1 MLNSFRRKTGFLL
14 LALCLSPWV
23 TIATAQP
30 AKTSDAGSATGL
42 QQRLQQKLDE
52 LRTKNGFPGAT
63 VAVVLPDGKVISISS
78 GLSDVETGTPMKAT
92 DRILAGSIGKTY
104 FAAVMMRLVYE
115 KKLDLDAKI
124 SRWIGDEPWF
134 HRFPNADTIVFRQ
147 LLNHTSGIPEH
158 AESPEF
164 TAALRK
170 DPDKTWIPLELLSF
184 TFDKP
189 AKFPA
194 GQGWSYADTN
204 FILAGYIVEKITHKP
219 LYDQVRE
226 QILRPLKLNDTIP
239 SINRTLPG
247 LVQGY
252 SKPNSPFGFSGP
264 TIHDGK
270 FVINPQAEWTG
281 GGFLSNS
288 PDLARW
294 AWLLYQGKAFDQ
306 SMLPVME
313 AGVPARTG
321 KGDEYGLGV
330 QIRHTA
336 FGTTYGHGG
345 WFPGYISE
353 MEYFPDKQT
362 AMAIQFNTDDLSKTK
377 GIGHHT
383 LLQLAEVVFGP
394 AETPSSQP
402 KPAQ

>member
-1 MLNSFRRKTGFLL
+1 MFTGIKTKFIASILL
-14 LALCLSPWV
+14 LAALSY
-23 TIATAQP
+23 IAAAQVSSFTK
-30 AKTSDAGSATGL
+30 AESTTTL
-42 QQRLQQKLDE
+42 QKRLQQKLDD
-52 LRTKNGFPGAT
+52 LRAKNGFPGAT
-63 VAVVLPDGKVISISS
+63 AAVVMPDGQVISIST
-78 GLSDVETGTPMKAT
+78 GLSDVEAGRAMKPT

-104 FAAVMMRLVYE
+104 FAAVMMRLVFE

-124 SRWIGDEPWF
+124 SRWISDEPWF

-147 LLNHTSGIPEH
+147 MLNHTSGIPEH

-170 DPDKTWIPLELLSF
+170 DPDKNWTPLELLSF

-204 FILAGYIVEKITHKP
+204 FILAGYIVEKITRRP

-239 SINRTLPG
+239 STSRSLPG

-252 SKPNSPFGFSGP
+252 SMPNSPFGFSGP

-281 GGFLSNS
+281 GGFLSTS
-288 PDLARW
+288 TDLARW
-294 AWLLYQGKAFDQ
+294 AWLLYQGKAFDP
-306 SMLPVME
+306 SILPVME

-330 QIRHTA
+330 QIRHTQ
-336 FGTTYGHGG
+336 FGITYGHGG

-353 MEYFPDKQT
+353 MEYFPDKHV

-377 GIGHHT
+377 GIGHNT
-383 LLQLAEVVFGP
+383 LMKLAEAVLQ
-394 AETPSSQP
+394 AEPPSTLA

>member
-1 MLNSFRRKTGFLL
+1 MLNSLPRKVVSLL
-14 LALCLSPWV
+14 LAVCALAWAS
-23 TIATAQP
+23 TAAAQP
-30 AKTSDAGSATGL
+30 TRASDKAAIVEL
-42 QQRLQQKLDE
+42 KQRLQNKLDE
-52 LRTKNGFPGAT
+52 LHARNGFPGAT
-63 VAVVLPDGKVISISS
+63 AAFVLPDGQIISIST
-78 GLSDVETGTPMKAT
+78 GYSDAESRTPMKPQ

-104 FAAVMMRLVYE
+104 FAAVIMRLVYQ
-115 KKLDLDAKI
+115 KKIDLDAKI

-134 HRFPNADTIVFRQ
+134 HRFPNAETVTFRQ

-164 TAALRK
+164 TSALRK
-170 DPDKTWIPLELLSF
+170 DPDKNWTPLELLSF

-204 FILAGYIVEKITHKP
+204 FILAGYIVEKITHRP

-226 QILRPLKLNDTIP
+226 QILQPLKLNDTIP
-239 SINRTLPG
+239 SISRTLPG
-247 LVQGY
+247 LIQGY
-252 SKPNSPFGFSGP
+252 SMPNSPFGFSGP
-264 TIHDGK
+264 TIHDRK

-288 PDLARW
+288 IDLARW
-294 AWLLYQGKAFDQ
+294 ARFLYEGQAFDK

-330 QIRHTA
+330 QIRHTPY
-336 FGTTYGHGG
+336 GITYGHGG

-353 MEYFPDKQT
+353 MEYFPEKRI
-362 AMAIQFNTDDLSKTK
+362 AMAVQFNTDDLSKTK
-377 GIGHHT
+377 GIGHNT
-383 LLQLAEVVFGP
+383 LLQLAEVVFR
-394 AETPSSQP
+394 SSP
-402 KPAQ
+402 EAAAH

>member
-1 MLNSFRRKTGFLL
+1 MSITLKSRFLRPLFLL
-14 LALCLSPWV
+14 FTLSLA
-23 TIATAQP
+23 TIATAQAP
-30 AKTSDAGSATGL
+30 AAPVPVAVL
-42 QQRLQQKLDE
+42 QQRLQHKLDE
-52 LRTKNGFPGAT
+52 LHTKNGFPGAT
-63 VAVVLPDGKVISISS
+63 AAVVLPDGKIISIST
-78 GLSDVETGTPMKAT
+78 GLSNIEAGMPMKPS

-104 FAAVMMRLVYE
+104 FAAVIMRLVFE

-170 DPDKTWIPLELLSF
+170 DPDKTWTPLELLTF

-226 QILRPLKLNDTIP
+226 QILVPLKLNDTIP
-239 SINRTLPG
+239 STSRTLPG

-252 SKPNSPFGFSGP
+252 SMPNSPFGFSGP

-270 FVINPQAEWTG
+270 FVVNPQMEWTG
-281 GGFLSNS
+281 GGFLSTS
-288 PDLARW
+288 TDLARW
-294 AWLLYQGKAFDQ
+294 AKLFMKATH
-306 SMLPVME
+306 LIK
-313 AGVPARTG
+313 ACCR
-321 KGDEYGLGV
+321 
-330 QIRHTA
+330 
-336 FGTTYGHGG
+336 
-345 WFPGYISE
+345 
-353 MEYFPDKQT
+353 
-362 AMAIQFNTDDLSKTK
+362 
-377 GIGHHT
+377 
-383 LLQLAEVVFGP
+383 
-394 AETPSSQP
+394 
-402 KPAQ
+402 

>member
-1 MLNSFRRKTGFLL
+1 MSNFFKNKIAGLFLL
-14 LALCLSPWV
+14 LFVLSSSLP
-23 TIATAQP
+23 ATSP
-30 AKTSDAGSATGL
+30 ISSKTSSDTNIAEIK
-42 QQRLQQKLDE
+42 QRVQHKLDD
-52 LRTKNGFPGAT
+52 LHTKNGFPGAT
-63 VAVVLPDGKVISISS
+63 AAVVLPDGKVISIST
-78 GLSDVETGTPMKAT
+78 GLSDVEAGTPMKPT

-104 FAAVMMRLVYE
+104 FAAVMMRLVFE

-124 SRWIGDEPWF
+124 SKWIGDEPWF
-134 HRFPNADTIVFRQ
+134 NRFPNGDTIVFRQ

-170 DPDKTWIPLELLSF
+170 DPDKNWTPVELLSF

-219 LYDQVRE
+219 LYDQVRQ

-239 SINRTLPG
+239 SISRSLPG

-252 SKPNSPFGFSGP
+252 SMPNSPFGFSGP

-281 GGFLSNS
+281 GGFLSTS
-288 PDLARW
+288 TDLARW
-294 AWLLYQGKAFDQ
+294 AWLLYQGKAFDK

-313 AGVPARTG
+313 TGVPARTS

-330 QIRHTA
+330 QIRHTPY
-336 FGTTYGHGG
+336 GITYGHGG

-353 MEYFPDKQT
+353 MEYFPDKHI

-383 LLQLAEVVFGP
+383 LLQLAEEVFGP
-394 AETPSSQP
+394 QGTEP
-402 KPAQ
+402 K

>member
-1 MLNSFRRKTGFLL
+1 MFT
-14 LALCLSPWV
+14 SPKAKIISS
-23 TIATAQP
+23 IAFQCAFSLVAASQASSGAKAEPTA
-30 AKTSDAGSATGL
+30 TL
-42 QQRLQQKLDE
+42 QQRLQEKLDD
-52 LRTKNGFPGAT
+52 LRMKNGFPGAT
-63 VAVVLPDGKVISISS
+63 AAVVMPDGHTISIST
-78 GLSDVETGTPMKAT
+78 GLSNIEAGTPMKPT
-92 DRILAGSIGKTY
+92 DRILAGSIGKTF

-124 SRWIGDEPWF
+124 SQWIGNEPWF

-170 DPDKTWIPLELLSF
+170 DPDKNWTPVELLSF

-204 FILAGYIVEKITHKP
+204 FILAGYIIEKITHKP

-239 SINRTLPG
+239 STNRTLPG

-252 SKPNSPFGFSGP
+252 SMPNSPFGFTGP
-264 TIHDGK
+264 MIRDGK

-281 GGFLSNS
+281 GGFLSTS
-288 PDLARW
+288 TDLARW
-294 AWLLYQGKAFDQ
+294 AWLLYQGKAFDK

-321 KGDEYGLGV
+321 KSDEYGLGA
-330 QIRHTA
+330 QIRHTPY
-336 FGTTYGHGG
+336 GITYGHGG

-353 MEYFPDKQT
+353 MEYFPDKHI

-377 GIGHHT
+377 GIGHRT

>member
-1 MLNSFRRKTGFLL
+1 MLTRTHRKSLIAIFLL
-14 LALCLSPWV
+14 YVIASFTAFAAPPKPAPDQATLA
-23 TIATAQP
+23 
-30 AKTSDAGSATGL
+30 DL
-42 QQRLQQKLDE
+42 QQRLQHKLDD
-52 LRTKNGFPGAT
+52 LRAKNGFPGAT
-63 VAVVLPDGKVISISS
+63 AAVVLPDGKVISISS
-78 GLSDVETGTPMKAT
+78 GLSDLEAGTPMKPS

-124 SRWIGDEPWF
+124 SKWIADEPWF
-134 HRFPNADTIVFRQ
+134 HRFPNADIIIFRQ

-170 DPDKTWIPLELLSF
+170 DPDKAWTPLELLSF
-184 TFDKP
+184 TFNKP

-239 SINRTLPG
+239 SVSRTLPG

-252 SKPNSPFGFSGP
+252 SMPNSPFGFTGP

-288 PDLARW
+288 TDLARW
-294 AWLLYQGKAFDQ
+294 AWLLYQGKAFDE

-330 QIRHTA
+330 QIRHTV
-336 FGTTYGHGG
+336 FGNTYGHGG

-353 MEYFPDKQT
+353 MEYFPDKHT

-377 GIGHHT
+377 GIGHNT
-383 LLQLAEVVFGP
+383 LLKLAEVVFGP
-394 AETPSSQP
+394 DETPSGQQ